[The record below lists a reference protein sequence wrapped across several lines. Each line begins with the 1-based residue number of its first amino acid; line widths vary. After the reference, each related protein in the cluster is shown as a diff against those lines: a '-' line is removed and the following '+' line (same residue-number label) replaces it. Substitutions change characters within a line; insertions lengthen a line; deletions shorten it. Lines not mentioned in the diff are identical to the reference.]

1 MGLNE
6 HFLSIIVPYF
16 WDSIPDLISHSFSF
30 LTDELLLLYII
41 QFFCSLGFSVFSP
54 SSIGS
59 AFSDEYSDL
68 RNNFWGSLSYPI
80 SSSFLSHSLT
90 KQKPGSPD
98 ETASNTPIYPVLFV
112 AQLLKFAVLH
122 IFPMFIYFFLKAR
135 GFYCSITAKES
146 RPMRQFLSLFFKRKV
161 RHKETKQ
168 FAQACAVEL
177 FWDFMIFDCKL
188 RLLKSISVTYNQTF
202 TQDNL
207 IFANYRG
214 RKSARVCI
222 KHVALKMTG
231 SLWPC
236 ACSELDMKVPREPC
250 LRDEDWKCYSWPF
263 GGHRTDLQRLQ
274 LWQVLASNRN
284 LIWLFSALWKI
295 SVFWAQ
301 TIYPNSGKG
310 LQFTLYAELCMVFS

>member
-1 MGLNE
+1 M
-6 HFLSIIVPYF
+6 
-16 WDSIPDLISHSFSF
+16 
-30 LTDELLLLYII
+30 
-41 QFFCSLGFSVFSP
+41 
-54 SSIGS
+54 
-59 AFSDEYSDL
+59 

-80 SSSFLSHSLT
+80 SSCFLSHSLT

-98 ETASNTPIYPVLFV
+98 ETASHTPIYPVLFV

-122 IFPMFIYFFLKAR
+122 IFPMFIYFFKGKRVLLLHHSKR
-135 GFYCSITAKES
+135 EPSYETL
-146 RPMRQFLSLFFKRKV
+146 FLSLFCKRKV

-188 RLLKSISVTYNQTF
+188 RLFKSISVTYNQTF
-202 TQDNL
+202 SQDNL

-222 KHVALKMTG
+222 KHVALKTTG

-250 LRDEDWKCYSWPF
+250 LRDEDWKCYS
-263 GGHRTDLQRLQ
+263 
-274 LWQVLASNRN
+274 
-284 LIWLFSALWKI
+284 
-295 SVFWAQ
+295 
-301 TIYPNSGKG
+301 
-310 LQFTLYAELCMVFS
+310 

>member
-1 MGLNE
+1 ML
-6 HFLSIIVPYF
+6 H
-16 WDSIPDLISHSFSF
+16 HSKR
-30 LTDELLLLYII
+30 E
-41 QFFCSLGFSVFSP
+41 P
-54 SSIGS
+54 SC
-59 AFSDEYSDL
+59 
-68 RNNFWGSLSYPI
+68 
-80 SSSFLSHSLT
+80 
-90 KQKPGSPD
+90 
-98 ETASNTPIYPVLFV
+98 ETL
-112 AQLLKFAVLH
+112 
-122 IFPMFIYFFLKAR
+122 
-135 GFYCSITAKES
+135 
-146 RPMRQFLSLFFKRKV
+146 FLSLFFKRKV

-177 FWDFMIFDCKL
+177 SWDFMIFDCKL

-222 KHVALKMTG
+222 K
-231 SLWPC
+231 
-236 ACSELDMKVPREPC
+236 ACSVKNDRLPLALCMLRTGHESSPRTLSQGQGLEM
-250 LRDEDWKCYSWPF
+250 LLLTLW
-263 GGHRTDLQRLQ
+263 GHRTDLQRLQ